1 MLQQRS
7 ILFILD
13 NSGAKKARCIQ
24 AHKKPK
30 RGVAFIADKMTASVQ
45 QLTSNNVKLKKGQ
58 LCQVLVLTTKK
69 VENRFD
75 GSSSS
80 FDLNSGI
87 VLDPN
92 GKPAGSRILTPT
104 SDRLRNEEHAR
115 VAALA
120 PALL

>member
-1 MLQQRS
+1 
-7 ILFILD
+7 
-13 NSGAKKARCIQ
+13 
-24 AHKKPK
+24 
-30 RGVAFIADKMTASVQ
+30 MTASVQ

-58 LCQVLVLTTKK
+58 LCQILVLTTKK